1 MPTGSKNNNEN
12 RQLEEIKDLIEGH
25 IVETQDHTSRI
36 DRLDDKIE
44 KLTDAVVAIARAE
57 EKIATLFKTVK
68 HIEIEVD
75 KNNDLL
81 FELEKQTLINSKSVS
96 FYNKLFWI
104 TITAFLTVIITTI
117 IL

>member
-1 MPTGSKNNNEN
+1 MPTGNKTNNNI
-12 RQLEEIKDLIEGH
+12 QLEDIKNLIEGH
-25 IVETQDHTSRI
+25 IVETQDHTSRM

-57 EKIATLFKTVK
+57 EKIATLVSSVK
-68 HIEIEVD
+68 HIESELDSTHDRLVD
-75 KNNDLL
+75 
-81 FELEKQTLINSKSVS
+81 LEKETMVNTRSVS

-104 TITAFLTVIITTI
+104 TITAFLTVIITAI